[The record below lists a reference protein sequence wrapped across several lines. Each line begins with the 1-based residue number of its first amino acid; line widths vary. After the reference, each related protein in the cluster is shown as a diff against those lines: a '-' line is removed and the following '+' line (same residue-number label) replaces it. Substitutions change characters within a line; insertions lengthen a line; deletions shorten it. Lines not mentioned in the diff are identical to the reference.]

1 MSSGRDV
8 SRITKKRVVITG
20 AAVMSALGA
29 EWSDILVKLKAG
41 KNCVR
46 RMDEWDRYIGMNTRL
61 ASPVDLP
68 IPDYPRKTIRGLG
81 RVALLAFVSAERALA
96 DAGISRDEPEL
107 KSGRYGVAF
116 GSSMGS
122 IASLLDFYSML
133 VLDDVKKMNAT
144 TYIRAMPQT
153 CAANIG
159 VLLGLTGRMIT
170 TNTACTSSSQA
181 IGFAYETIQRGLQD
195 LMLAGGADELN
206 PADAAVFDTLFA
218 ASCKNSSPDKT
229 PAAYD
234 KNRDGLVVG
243 EGAGTLILE
252 EYEHAKR
259 RGAKIIAEIVG
270 FGTNTDGSHITQ
282 PNRAT
287 MGIAMK
293 LALEDSGLDPSS
305 IGYVNTHGT
314 ATDAG
319 DVAESWAT
327 ADVFQRPVPVSTLK
341 NYIGH
346 TLGACGVI
354 EGLLSI
360 NMMKEKWFCP
370 NLNLEEL
377 DPRCGPLDYI
387 TGSGREIDTEYIMS
401 NNFAFGG
408 INTSLIF
415 RNLSGGSENG
425 E

>member
-1 MSSGRDV
+1 MR
-8 SRITKKRVVITG
+8 RVVITG
-20 AAVMSALGA
+20 GSIVSALGS
-29 EWSDILVKLKAG
+29 EWADILAKLKEG

-46 RMDEWDRYIGMNTRL
+46 RMDEWDRYTRMNTRL
-61 ASPVDLP
+61 AAPVDFTM
-68 IPDYPRKTIRGLG
+68 PDYPRKKTRGLG
-81 RVALLAFVSAERALA
+81 RVAQLALVSADRALA
-96 DAGISRDEPEL
+96 RAGISAEDPEL
-107 KSGRYGVAF
+107 KNGRCGVAY

-122 IASLLDFYSML
+122 IDSLMDFYSML
-133 VLDDVKKMNAT
+133 VNDDTTSMSAT
-144 TYIRAMPQT
+144 TYIKAMPQT

-159 VLLGLTGRMIT
+159 VFFGLTGRIIT

-181 IGFAYETIQRGLQD
+181 IGFAYETIRNGAQD
-195 LMLAGGADELN
+195 IMISGGAEELS

-218 ASCKNSSPDKT
+218 ASSKNDSPQKT

-234 KNRDGLVVG
+234 KNRDGLVIG

-259 RGAKIIAEIVG
+259 RGAKIIAEIAG
-270 FGTNTDGSHITQ
+270 FGTNTDGTHITQ
-282 PNRAT
+282 PNRST

-293 LALEDSGLDPSS
+293 LALEDAKLDPDS
-305 IGYVNTHGT
+305 IAYVNTHGT
-314 ATDAG
+314 ATDTG

-327 ADVFQRPVPVSTLK
+327 ADIFQRAVPASTLK
-341 NYIGH
+341 SYIGH

-354 EGLLSI
+354 EAWIAI
-360 NMMKEKWFCP
+360 NMMREKWFCP

-387 TGSGREIDTEYIMS
+387 TGNGREIDGEYIMS

-408 INTSLIF
+408 VNTSLIF
-415 RNLSGGSENG
+415 RNLP
-425 E
+425 

>member
-1 MSSGRDV
+1 V
-8 SRITKKRVVITG
+8 SNSVKRVVITG
-20 AAVMSALGA
+20 GSIVSALGS
-29 EWSDILVKLKAG
+29 EWPDILAKLKAG

-46 RMDEWDRYIGMNTRL
+46 RMNEWDRYTRMNTRL
-61 ASPVDLP
+61 AAPVDFSM
-68 IPDYPRKTIRGLG
+68 PDYPRKKTRGLG
-81 RVALLAFVSAERALA
+81 RVAQLALVSADRALA
-96 DAGISRDEPEL
+96 RAGIKEDDPEL
-107 KSGRYGVAF
+107 KNGRYGVAY

-122 IASLLDFYSML
+122 IDSLMDFYSML
-133 VLDDVKKMNAT
+133 VEDDVSKMSAT
-144 TYIRAMPQT
+144 TYIKAMPQT

-159 VLLGLTGRMIT
+159 VFFGMTGRIIT

-181 IGFAYETIQRGLQD
+181 IGFAYETIKQGIQD
-195 LMLAGGADELN
+195 LMLAGGAEELS

-218 ASCKNSSPDKT
+218 ASSKNDTPDKT

-234 KNRDGLVVG
+234 KNRDGLVIG
-243 EGAGTLILE
+243 EGAGTFILE
-252 EYEHAKR
+252 EYEHAVK

-270 FGTNTDGSHITQ
+270 FGTNTDGTHITQ
-282 PNRAT
+282 PNRST

-293 LALEDSGLDPSS
+293 LALADAGLDPAS
-305 IGYVNTHGT
+305 IVYVNTHGT

-327 ADVFQRPVPVSTLK
+327 ADVFQRPIPASTLK
-341 NYIGH
+341 SYIGH

-354 EGLLSI
+354 EAWIAI

-370 NLNLEEL
+370 NLNLQEL

-387 TGSGREIDTEYIMS
+387 TGNGREIDGEYIMS

-408 INTSLIF
+408 MNTSLIF
-415 RNLSGGSENG
+415 RNV
-425 E
+425 

>member
-1 MSSGRDV
+1 MSNS
-8 SRITKKRVVITG
+8 IKRVVITG
-20 AAVMSALGA
+20 GSIVSALGS
-29 EWSDILVKLKAG
+29 EWPDILAKLKTG

-46 RMDEWDRYIGMNTRL
+46 RMDDWDRYTRMNTRL
-61 ASPVDLP
+61 AAPVDFTL
-68 IPDYPRKTIRGLG
+68 PDYPRKKTRGLG
-81 RVALLAFVSAERALA
+81 RVAQLALVSADRALA
-96 DAGISRDEPEL
+96 RAGIKEDDPEL
-107 KSGRYGVAF
+107 KNGRCGIAY

-122 IASLLDFYSML
+122 IDSLMDFYSML
-133 VLDDVKKMNAT
+133 VEDDISKMSAT
-144 TYIRAMPQT
+144 TYIKAMPQT

-159 VLLGLTGRMIT
+159 VFFGLTGRIIT

-181 IGFAYETIQRGLQD
+181 IGFAYETIKQGIQD
-195 LMLAGGADELN
+195 IMLAGGAEELS

-218 ASCKNSSPDKT
+218 ASSKNDTPEKT

-234 KNRDGLVVG
+234 KNRDGLVIG
-243 EGAGTLILE
+243 EGSGTFILE
-252 EYEHAKR
+252 EYEHAVK

-270 FGTNTDGSHITQ
+270 FGTNTDGTHITQ
-282 PNRAT
+282 PNRST

-293 LALEDSGLDPSS
+293 LALEDSKLDPAS
-305 IGYVNTHGT
+305 IAYVNTHGT

-327 ADVFQRPVPVSTLK
+327 ADVFQRPIPASTLK
-341 NYIGH
+341 SYIGH

-354 EGLLSI
+354 EAWIAI

-387 TGSGREIDTEYIMS
+387 TGKGRNIDGEYIMS

-408 INTSLIF
+408 MNTSLIF
-415 RNLSGGSENG
+415 RNV
-425 E
+425 

>member
-1 MSSGRDV
+1 MNNM
-8 SRITKKRVVITG
+8 KKRVVITG
-20 AAVMSALGA
+20 GAIVSALGS
-29 EWSDILVKLKAG
+29 EWPEILAKLKAG

-46 RMDEWDRYIGMNTRL
+46 RMDEWDRYARMNTRL
-61 ASPVDLP
+61 AAPVDFTM
-68 IPDYPRKTIRGLG
+68 PDYPRKKTRGLG
-81 RVALLAFVSAERALA
+81 RVAQLALVSADRALA
-96 DAGISRDEPEL
+96 SAGINQDDPEV
-107 KSGRYGVAF
+107 KNGRCGIAY

-122 IASLLDFYSML
+122 VDSLMDFYSML
-133 VLDDVKKMNAT
+133 VMDDLSKMSAT
-144 TYIRAMPQT
+144 TYIKSMPQT

-159 VLLGLTGRMIT
+159 VFFGLTGRIIT

-181 IGFAYETIQRGLQD
+181 IGFAYETIRQGIQD
-195 LMLAGGADELN
+195 IILAGGAEELS

-218 ASCKNSSPDKT
+218 ASSKNDTPEKT

-234 KNRDGLVVG
+234 KNRDGLVIG

-252 EYEHAKR
+252 EYEHALK
-259 RGAKIIAEIVG
+259 RGAKIIAEIIG
-270 FGTNTDGSHITQ
+270 FGTNADGTHITQ
-282 PNRAT
+282 PNRNT

-293 LALEDSGLDPSS
+293 LALEDAGLDPAS
-305 IGYVNTHGT
+305 IAYVNTHGT

-327 ADVFQRPVPVSTLK
+327 ADIFQRPVPASTLK
-341 NYIGH
+341 SYVGH

-354 EGLLSI
+354 EAWIAI

-387 TGSGREIDTEYIMS
+387 TGNGKEMDGEYIMS

-408 INTSLIF
+408 INTSLIY
-415 RNLSGGSENG
+415 RKV
-425 E
+425 

>member
-1 MSSGRDV
+1 MNAMQ
-8 SRITKKRVVITG
+8 KRVVITG
-20 AAVMSALGA
+20 GSIVSALGS
-29 EWSDILVKLKAG
+29 EWPDIMAKLKAG

-46 RMDEWDRYIGMNTRL
+46 YMEEWERYARMNTKL
-61 ASPVDLP
+61 AAPADF
-68 IPDYPRKTIRGLG
+68 IMPDYPRKKTRGLG
-81 RVALLAFVSAERALA
+81 RVAKLALVSADKALA
-96 DAGISRDEPEL
+96 HAGISPDDPEL
-107 KSGRYGVAF
+107 KNGRCGVAY

-122 IASLLDFYSML
+122 VDSIMDFYSML
-133 VLDDVKKMNAT
+133 VMDDIANMTAT
-144 TYIRAMPQT
+144 TYIKAMPQT

-159 VLLGLTGRMIT
+159 VFFGITGRIIT

-181 IGFAYETIQRGLQD
+181 IGFAYETIQRGIQD
-195 LMLAGGADELN
+195 IMLAGGAEELS

-218 ASCKNSSPDKT
+218 ASSKNDTPEKT

-252 EYEHAKR
+252 EYEHAVK
-259 RGAKIIAEIVG
+259 RGANIIAEIAG
-270 FGTNTDGSHITQ
+270 FGTNTDGTHITQ
-282 PNRAT
+282 PNRST

-293 LALEDSGLDPSS
+293 LALEDAQIDPAV
-305 IGYVNTHGT
+305 IAYVNTHGT

-327 ADVFQRPVPVSTLK
+327 VDIFKRPVPASTLK
-341 NYIGH
+341 SYIGH

-354 EGLLSI
+354 EAWIAI

-370 NLNLEEL
+370 NLNLKEL
-377 DPRCGPLDYI
+377 DPLCGPLDYI
-387 TGSGREIDTEYIMS
+387 TGDGRNIDGEYIMS

-408 INTSLIF
+408 VNTSLIF
-415 RNLSGGSENG
+415 RNMP
-425 E
+425 

>member
-1 MSSGRDV
+1 M
-8 SRITKKRVVITG
+8 KKRVVITG
-20 AAVMSALGA
+20 GAVVSALGN
-29 EWSDILVKLKAG
+29 EWPEIFAALRAG

-46 RMDEWDRYIGMNTRL
+46 YMKDWEKYARMNTML
-61 ASPVDLP
+61 AAPVDFTM
-68 IPDYPRKTIRGLG
+68 PDYPRKKIRGLG
-81 RVALLAFVSAERALA
+81 RVAQLALVSADKALA
-96 DAGISRDEPEL
+96 NAGIGADDPEL
-107 KSGRYGVAF
+107 KNGRAGIAY

-122 IASLLDFYSML
+122 IDPLLEFYSML
-133 VLDDVKKMNAT
+133 ILDDVTKMNAT
-144 TYIRAMPQT
+144 TYIKAMPQT

-159 VLLGLTGRMIT
+159 VFFGLTGRIIT

-181 IGFAYETIQRGLQD
+181 IGFAYETIANGVQD
-195 LMLAGGADELN
+195 IMLAGGAEELS
-206 PADAAVFDTLFA
+206 PANTAVFDTLFA
-218 ASCKNSSPDKT
+218 ASCKNDAPEKT

-252 EYEHAKR
+252 EYEHAKK
-259 RGAKIIAEIVG
+259 RGARIIAEIAG
-270 FGTNTDGSHITQ
+270 FGTNTDGNHITQ
-282 PNRAT
+282 PNRGT

-293 LALEDSGLDPSS
+293 LALESAELNPSA

-314 ATDAG
+314 ATDSG

-341 NYIGH
+341 SYVGH

-354 EGLLSI
+354 EAWISI

-370 NLNLEEL
+370 NLNLAEL

-387 TGSGREIDTEYIMS
+387 TGNGREIDAEYIMS

-408 INTSLIF
+408 INSSLIF
-415 RNLSGGSENG
+415 RNIQ
-425 E
+425 